1 MADNRYQIKFTD
13 DGEDRS
19 INFSKIEAEY
29 YFPDQV
35 NLLENRSSSVCNFQD
50 AHGFV
55 SIEKTQEDDEI
66 GR

>member
-1 MADNRYQIKFTD
+1 MGDKRYQIKFTD

-19 INFSKIEAEY
+19 INFSKIETEY

-35 NLLENRSSSVCNFQD
+35 NLLENSSSSVCDFHD

-55 SIEKTQEDDEI
+55 SIEKIEEGDEI